1 MAEYSLGHARE
12 SQQALDGAIETEGTS
27 GAYQIA
33 QAYAWR
39 GETDKAFEWLDIAYK
54 YNDGGLTFLKSDPL
68 LARLAHDPRYAALLK
83 NMGLPE

>member
-1 MAEYSLGHARE
+1 MDDSAFQADLALVMAHLR
-12 SQQALDGAIETEGTS
+12 
-27 GAYQIA
+27 
-33 QAYAWR
+33 R
-39 GETDKAFEWLDIAYK
+39 GETDKAFEWLDIAFK